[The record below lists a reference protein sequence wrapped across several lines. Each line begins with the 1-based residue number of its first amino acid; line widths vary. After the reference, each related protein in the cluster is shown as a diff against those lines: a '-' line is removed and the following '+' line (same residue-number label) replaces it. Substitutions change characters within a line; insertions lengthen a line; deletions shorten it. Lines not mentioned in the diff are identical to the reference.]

1 MDNGHYSLDCLS
13 GKNVRQTLSLLCPSL
28 RFEVINLE
36 ANKSS
41 LSQLL
46 LCTGCSSIALLC
58 STGTTG
64 SKIKSKLLNRSLHFS
79 SFCFLS
85 GGKGAVTEL
94 CASNLLFVIVLLNS
108 LHNLNIQ
115 YRHETII
122 SFHKITP
129 LELEV
134 FFLCKSYSNPKILV
148 DL

>member
-46 LCTGCSSIALLC
+46 LCTGCSIALLC
-58 STGTTG
+58 TG

-122 SFHKITP
+122 SFHKITSRG
-129 LELEV
+129 LEV
-134 FFLCKSYSNPKILV
+134 FSV
-148 DL
+148 

>member
-1 MDNGHYSLDCLS
+1 MDNGHYSMDCLS
-13 GKNVRQTLSLLCPSL
+13 GKNVRQTLSLLCPSW

-46 LCTGCSSIALLC
+46 LCTGCSIVALL

-115 YRHETII
+115 YRQETVI
-122 SFHKITP
+122 SFHKITS
-129 LELEV
+129 LGLEV
-134 FFLCKSYSNPKILV
+134 FSV
-148 DL
+148 